1 MPVPLGRWVDG
12 YAVKKKTLVGYEY
25 FQYAEDSPLAVGDV
39 DLTRPN
45 NVRIVLQHWPG
56 LFSDP
61 LNVSKICSTNT
72 ASNCRHIGWDRCAND
87 C

>member
-45 NVRIVLQHWPG
+45 NVRIVLQH
-56 LFSDP
+56 
-61 LNVSKICSTNT
+61 
-72 ASNCRHIGWDRCAND
+72 
-87 C
+87 